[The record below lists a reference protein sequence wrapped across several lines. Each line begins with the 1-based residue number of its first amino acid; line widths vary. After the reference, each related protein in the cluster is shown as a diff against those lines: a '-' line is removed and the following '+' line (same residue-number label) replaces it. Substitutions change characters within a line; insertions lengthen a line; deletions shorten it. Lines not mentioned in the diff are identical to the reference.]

1 MRVTD
6 LLLDFLPLKRQIL
19 RTGARLP
26 PRFRNDILTRG
37 LSALARRFGDASDV
51 ETNMGIDA
59 SLKCRLP
66 LDKGSWIFGLPEHY
80 VGERGALALLAA
92 LGKQSDAILDVGAH
106 VGYFSYYL
114 AKRVP
119 SSVPIYYFE
128 PDPTLFAIIEKNVRS
143 NRLDNLVGFKE
154 AMGARTGRATFFQNL
169 SDTFS
174 GSLDSGFVGAHDTRE
189 IAVQVRSFD
198 DFSRDIGKEN
208 LCVKVDIEGAEQQ
221 FVDGAKSEWWRIA
234 DLVIEVLGPAYYGG
248 FVKRLIDETG
258 MHAYH
263 INDYVLE
270 RSVDGKFTPNAQQYN
285 WLFTRKSPSALREA
299 LAGSMLSV
307 RADQ

>member
-6 LLLDFLPLKRQIL
+6 LILDGLPLKRQIL

-26 PRFRNDILTRG
+26 PRFRSDILTRG
-37 LSALARRFGDASDV
+37 LSALARRSGDSSDV

-59 SLKCRLP
+59 SLKCWLP

-80 VGERGALALLAA
+80 IGERGALSLLAA
-92 LGKQSDAILDVGAH
+92 LGKQAGAILDVGAH

-114 AKRVP
+114 AKHVP
-119 SSVPIYYFE
+119 QSVPIYYFE
-128 PDPTLFAIIEKNVRS
+128 PDPALFSIIEKNVRS
-143 NRLDNLVGFKE
+143 NDLDNLIGFKE
-154 AMGARTGRATFFQNL
+154 AMGARTERATFFQNL

-174 GSLDSGFVGAHDTRE
+174 GSLDSGFVDAHETRE

-198 DFSRDIGKEN
+198 DFTRQIGKEN

-221 FVDGAKSEWWRIA
+221 FVDGARAEWWRIA

-248 FVKRLIDETG
+248 FVKRLIDDTG

-270 RSVDGKFTPNAQQYN
+270 RSVDGTCTPNPQEYN
-285 WLFTRKSPSALREA
+285 WLFTRKSPSALRDA
-299 LAGSMLSV
+299 LAGSPLSV
-307 RADQ
+307 RAD